1 MDLKSLATKYDMA
14 TKWKQFNLS
23 DITTISEHRVS
34 HFDGEKDYIATGD
47 IYLNKII
54 GNQRVSYENRP
65 SRADLIMS
73 ENDVLFAK
81 MKDTV
86 KVLVGSKDTSDK
98 IFSTGFYIL
107 TPHKDVSKEFLY
119 FNFLS
124 DDFNRQKNLLCTGAT
139 MSGLNNVGLKKIT
152 LQLPVKSDGSPDIDE
167 QKRIVAML
175 EEAETLKKKRA
186 EADQKMNEL
195 APALFSEMFSG
206 NKFDDPKLGTYITN
220 LTSGARGWAKY
231 YTGVPGYKYI
241 RIQNVKNAKLHFDDV
256 QYVEV
261 LDSAESKRI
270 KVQEGDLLISITAD
284 LGRTAVVD
292 RKTANEGAYINQHI
306 ALVRLNN
313 EYNPLFVAHYLENDG
328 KGQFLKY
335 GQAASK
341 KGLNFDS
348 IRSLRIPKPPIEL
361 QNSFVDK
368 VNEIEM
374 QKEKQKQSAIQLEV
388 LFSSLLSRTYSG
400 QL

>member
-1 MDLKSLATKYDMA
+1 MA
-14 TKWKQFNLS
+14 TKWKHFKLL
-23 DITTISEHRVS
+23 DIATISEHRISV
-34 HFDGEKDYIATGD
+34 FVGEKDYVATGD
-47 IYLNKII
+47 IELNKIT
-54 GNQRVSYENRP
+54 GNQRVSYNDRP
-65 SRADLIMS
+65 SRADLIMD
-73 ENDVLFAK
+73 ENGVLFAK

-86 KVLVGSKDTSDK
+86 KVLVGSKETANK

-119 FNFLS
+119 FFFLS
-124 DDFNRQKNLLCTGAT
+124 VNFNDQKNLLCTGAT
-139 MSGLNNVGLKKIT
+139 MSGLNNVGLSKIN
-152 LQLPVKSDGSPDIDE
+152 LQLPVKNDGSPDPVE

-175 EEAETLKKKRA
+175 EEAESLKKKRA
-186 EADQKMNEL
+186 EADQKMDEVI
-195 APALFSEMFSG
+195 PALFSKMFSG
-206 NKFDDPKLGTYITN
+206 SKFDDPKLGTSITN

-231 YTGVPGYKYI
+231 YTSTPGYKYI
-241 RIQNVKNAKLHFDDV
+241 RIQNVKNAKLNFNDV

-292 RKTANEGAYINQHI
+292 KETANDGAYINQHI

-313 EYNPLFVAHYLENDG
+313 EYNPLFVAHYLENGG
-328 KGQFLKY
+328 KNQFLKY

-348 IRSLRIPKPPIEL
+348 VRSLRIPKPPIEL
-361 QNSFVDK
+361 QNDFVDK
-368 VNEIEM
+368 VKEIEV
-374 QKEKQKQSAIQLEV
+374 QKEKQKQSAVQLDV
-388 LFSSLLSRTYSG
+388 LFSSLLSRAFSTKIPR
-400 QL
+400 